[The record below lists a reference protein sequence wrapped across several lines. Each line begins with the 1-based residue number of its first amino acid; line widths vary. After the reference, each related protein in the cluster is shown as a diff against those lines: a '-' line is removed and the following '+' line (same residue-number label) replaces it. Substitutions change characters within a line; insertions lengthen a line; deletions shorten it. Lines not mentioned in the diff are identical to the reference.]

1 MKASLILHLIE
12 AHCSGIEDVFEKA
25 VEQLANDEDKKG
37 NVPLGSSIRKTYR
50 NGNSRDKINTVT
62 KHEFHVSGALHSEL
76 VIPTDKDSL
85 LELFEIISPKITLKD
100 MILSDIQTDAI
111 LQIIHEQQNIDL
123 LLSKSMTPSNR
134 LILCGP
140 PGCGK
145 TMLAYSIAGELGLD
159 LVYVRLDGMI
169 SSYLGQTSTNLR
181 KIFDYTK
188 NKKVILFLDEFDAI
202 AKKRD
207 DSNEL
212 GELKRVVTALLQNFD
227 ALSDNVILIAAT
239 NHEHLLDPAIWR
251 RFNKSI
257 FIDLPDTPQRKV
269 LLQKWFNEITIPYA
283 VDFDLISKITEGSNG
298 ASIKELIYTSAK
310 KCLISNREKIVTD
323 DLIKTFVDLN
333 TNHQNDNST
342 YTSFLKRLHNN
353 GVSLRTMEKIFKIP
367 KSTLSYK
374 FKEPLNDQ

>member
-1 MKASLILHLIE
+1 MKANLILQLIE
-12 AHCSGIEDVFEKA
+12 AHCSGIEQEFETA
-25 VEQLANDEDKKG
+25 VDQLAADEDKKG

-50 NGNSRDKINTVT
+50 NKSFMDKVNNSKNSTYQT
-62 KHEFHVSGALHSEL
+62 SNSALYPEQ
-76 VIPTDKDSL
+76 VPKDKDSL
-85 LELFEIISPKITLKD
+85 LELFEILSPKITLKD
-100 MILSDIQTDAI
+100 IILSNTQTDAI
-111 LQIIHEQQNIDL
+111 LQIVHEQQNADL
-123 LLSKSMTPSNR
+123 LLSKNMTPSNR

-145 TMLAYSIAGELGLD
+145 TMLAHSIAGELGLD

-181 KIFDYTK
+181 KIFDYAK
-188 NKKVILFLDEFDAI
+188 NKRVVLFLDEFDAI

-207 DSNEL
+207 DDNEL

-227 ALSDNVILIAAT
+227 SLPSNVLLIAAT

-257 FIDLPDTPQRKV
+257 YMDLPD
-269 LLQKWFNEITIPYA
+269 LLQRNTLLLKWFNEISVPHT
-283 VDFDLISKITEGSNG
+283 VDIDLISKITEGSNG

-310 KCLISNREKIVTD
+310 KCLISQRERIVTE

-333 TNHQNDNST
+333 TNHQNDNASHT
-342 YTSFLKRLHNN
+342 NFLKKLHNN
-353 GVSLRTMEKIFKIP
+353 GVTFRLMEKLFKIP

-374 FKEPLNDQ
+374 FKESLNA

>member
-1 MKASLILHLIE
+1 MKSTLILQLIE
-12 AHCSGIEDVFEKA
+12 AHCSGVEQAFEKA
-25 VEQLANDEDKKG
+25 VNLLAADEDKKG
-37 NVPLGSSIRKTYR
+37 NIPLGSSIRKTYQ
-50 NGNSRDKINTVT
+50 NKNFMDKINNKKNGMYQASNGT
-62 KHEFHVSGALHSEL
+62 LHSEQ
-76 VIPTDKDSL
+76 VPTDRDSL
-85 LELFEIISPKITLKD
+85 LELFEILSPKITLKD
-100 MILSDIQTDAI
+100 IVLSDTQVDAI
-111 LQIIHEQQNIDL
+111 LQIVHEQQNADL
-123 LLSKSMTPSNR
+123 LFSKNMSPSNR

-145 TMLAYSIAGELGLD
+145 TMLAHSIAGELGLD

-207 DSNEL
+207 DDHEL

-227 ALSDNVILIAAT
+227 SLQNNVLLIAAT

-257 FIDLPDTPQRKV
+257 YLDLPDLSQRNT
-269 LLQKWFNEITIPYA
+269 LIQKWFKEISVPHT
-283 VDFDLISKITEGSNG
+283 VDVELISKITEGSNG
-298 ASIKELIYTSAK
+298 ASIRELVYTSAK
-310 KCLISNREKIVTD
+310 KCLISQRDMILTE
-323 DLIKTFVDLN
+323 DLIKTFVDLS
-333 TNHQNDNST
+333 TNHKNDSLT
-342 YTSFLKRLHNN
+342 HTSFLKKLHNN
-353 GVSLRTMEKIFKIP
+353 GVTFRLMEKLFKIP

-374 FKEPLNDQ
+374 FKESLNG